1 MKHTSAQHQG
11 EESCLSPQPHRTNA
25 LRPDLTLWPKESLL
39 ELSPLLQEVAATA
52 TKSPGS

>member
-1 MKHTSAQHQG
+1 MKHTSAQHRG

-39 ELSPLLQEVAATA
+39 ELSPLLQEVAVTA